1 MKKLL
6 KKITFIVS
14 TISLIT
20 LSSISYAED
29 QIRIV
34 GSSTVFPFSTAVA
47 EEFGRSTKFKTPIVE
62 STGSGG
68 GMKLFCSGIGFEY
81 PDITNAS
88 RRIKQNEYN
97 TCSEN
102 GIRIIEVK
110 VGYDGIVLANSK
122 KGSLYNLTTRDIY
135 LALAKE
141 IPVNDNDLTL
151 IDNPNKTWKDVNAEL
166 PNIKIEVL
174 GPPPTSGTRDAF
186 VELAM
191 DSGAKSFIALKD
203 LRSSSKEGKGEFKR
217 IARTIR
223 EDGSYIEAGENDNL
237 IVQKLEANPNA
248 IGIFGYSFLEQ
259 NSDKLQG
266 SNVNGVEPEFEKIL
280 SGDYVISRSLYFYIK
295 KNHIRIKPSLLNF
308 AKEFTSEGAMGF
320 DGYLADKG
328 LIPLSEN
335 EYEEVKINTINLV
348 ELEL

>member
-1 MKKLL
+1 MKKSL
-6 KKITFIVS
+6 KKVLFVS
-14 TISLIT
+14 LLIFPFT
-20 LSSISYAED
+20 LPQEVYAND

-122 KGSLYNLTTRDIY
+122 KGTLYNLTTRDIY

-166 PNIKIEVL
+166 PNIKVIE
-174 GPPPTSGTRDAF
+174 
-186 VELAM
+186 M
-191 DSGAKSFIALKD
+191 
-203 LRSSSKEGKGEFKR
+203 
-217 IARTIR
+217 
-223 EDGSYIEAGENDNL
+223 
-237 IVQKLEANPNA
+237 
-248 IGIFGYSFLEQ
+248 
-259 NSDKLQG
+259 
-266 SNVNGVEPEFEKIL
+266 
-280 SGDYVISRSLYFYIK
+280 
-295 KNHIRIKPSLLNF
+295 
-308 AKEFTSEGAMGF
+308 
-320 DGYLADKG
+320 
-328 LIPLSEN
+328 
-335 EYEEVKINTINLV
+335 NTISKIIVCGHLGV
-348 ELEL
+348 

>member
-141 IPVNDNDLTL
+141 IPVNDLSL
-151 IDNPNKTWKDVNAEL
+151 I
-166 PNIKIEVL
+166 
-174 GPPPTSGTRDAF
+174 
-186 VELAM
+186 
-191 DSGAKSFIALKD
+191 
-203 LRSSSKEGKGEFKR
+203 
-217 IARTIR
+217 
-223 EDGSYIEAGENDNL
+223 
-237 IVQKLEANPNA
+237 
-248 IGIFGYSFLEQ
+248 
-259 NSDKLQG
+259 
-266 SNVNGVEPEFEKIL
+266 
-280 SGDYVISRSLYFYIK
+280 
-295 KNHIRIKPSLLNF
+295 HI
-308 AKEFTSEGAMGF
+308 
-320 DGYLADKG
+320 
-328 LIPLSEN
+328 
-335 EYEEVKINTINLV
+335 
-348 ELEL
+348 

>member
-1 MKKLL
+1 M
-6 KKITFIVS
+6 
-14 TISLIT
+14 
-20 LSSISYAED
+20 
-29 QIRIV
+29 
-34 GSSTVFPFSTAVA
+34 
-47 EEFGRSTKFKTPIVE
+47 
-62 STGSGG
+62 
-68 GMKLFCSGIGFEY
+68 
-81 PDITNAS
+81 
-88 RRIKQNEYN
+88 
-97 TCSEN
+97 
-102 GIRIIEVK
+102 
-110 VGYDGIVLANSK
+110 
-122 KGSLYNLTTRDIY
+122 TTRDIY

-191 DSGAKSFIALKD
+191 DSGAKSFTALKD
-203 LRSSSKEGKGEFKR
+203 LRSSSKEGKAEFKR

-335 EYEEVKINTINLV
+335 EYEEVKINIINLV